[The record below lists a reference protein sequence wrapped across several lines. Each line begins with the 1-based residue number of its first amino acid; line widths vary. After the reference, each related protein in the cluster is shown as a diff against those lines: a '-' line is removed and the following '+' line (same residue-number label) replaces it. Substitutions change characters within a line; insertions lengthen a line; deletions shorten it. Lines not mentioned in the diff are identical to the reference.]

1 MSKPTIAAPVLR
13 DPKLANSWIAIGK
26 DNAATVY
33 LGKVELGQGNSTSML
48 QLVAEELDIDLR
60 YVSAAQVDTAHSMNQ
75 GATVSSSSIQQ
86 AGPQLRSAAAELRQE
101 MLRRASG
108 KAWSTSERIERQ

>member
-1 MSKPTIAAPVLR
+1 MLH

-60 YVSAAQVDTAHSMNQ
+60 VCVGSAGGHRAFDKSGRDGLQFVNSAGRATIAFSGG
-75 GATVSSSSIQQ
+75 GASSGNVASSV
-86 AGPQLRSAAAELRQE
+86 
-101 MLRRASG
+101 G
-108 KAWSTSERIERQ
+108 KAWNASERTERQ

>member
-1 MSKPTIAAPVLR
+1 MLH

-60 YVSAAQVDTAHSMNQ
+60 YVSAAQVDTAHSMN
-75 GATVSSSSIQQ
+75 
-86 AGPQLRSAAAELRQE
+86 
-101 MLRRASG
+101 
-108 KAWSTSERIERQ
+108 